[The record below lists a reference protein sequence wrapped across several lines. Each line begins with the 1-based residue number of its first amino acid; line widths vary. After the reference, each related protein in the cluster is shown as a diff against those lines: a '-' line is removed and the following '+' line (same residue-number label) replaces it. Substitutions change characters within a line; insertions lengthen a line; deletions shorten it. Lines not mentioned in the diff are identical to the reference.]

1 MTTDRFMDPLH
12 FCIALGP
19 LALYFMLLGG
29 INLSRRPFVTTGAR
43 DIAALAVGI
52 SGLIVAGPM
61 ELFLPE
67 NAAWRW
73 GGTMVWGLLL
83 SLYFLGTTLL
93 VLLLRPRIVI
103 YNVTAEQLRPVLS
116 EVVGDLDPQARW
128 AGSCLVLP
136 KLGVQLNV
144 ESMPP
149 LKNTQLIAA
158 GSQQNYAGWRKLEIA
173 MASSLNN
180 HEGEKHPYAYAL
192 LIMGFVLV
200 GLVVTTMATQSDA
213 VAQELREMLR
223 M

>member
-1 MTTDRFMDPLH
+1 MTTDPFMDPLH

-19 LALYFMLLGG
+19 LALYFLLIGG
-29 INLSRRPFVTTGAR
+29 INLSKRPFVTTGAR
-43 DIAALAVGI
+43 DIAALGVGV
-52 SGLIVAGPM
+52 SGLIIAGPM

-67 NAAWRW
+67 TAAWHF
-73 GGTMVWGLLL
+73 GGILVWLLLL

-128 AGSCLVLP
+128 AGSCLILP
-136 KLGVQLNV
+136 KLGVQLHV

-158 GSQQNYAGWRKLEIA
+158 GSQQNYAGWRKLEVA
-173 MASSLNN
+173 MARSLSER
-180 HEGEKHPYAYAL
+180 EGQQNPYAYTL
-192 LIMGFVLV
+192 LLMGIVLA
-200 GLVVTTMATQSDA
+200 GLVISTMATQSNE